1 MIIDMEEHAKHRQEL
16 RDEINLLKDKIYE
29 FKKYLDEEA
38 DEYAKS
44 MSSINIEASVIDD
57 VIDKFNEIFTIF
69 DY

>member
-44 MSSINIEASVIDD
+44 MSAINIEASVIDD
-57 VIDKFNEIFTIF
+57 VIDKFNEIFTLF

>member
-1 MIIDMEEHAKHRQEL
+1 MEEHAKHRQEL